1 LWYYP
6 LKGKMSKSN
15 DMKTKI
21 QAEEDFINYP
31 KFSNSLKKLMA
42 KYPDGVEDE
51 IIAKA
56 LMIPVEE
63 VQGRF
68 ASYIAEAR
76 KRLGVEEDGEF

>member
-1 LWYYP
+1 
-6 LKGKMSKSN
+6 MSKN
-15 DMKTKI
+15 EEVKTKI
-21 QAEEDFINYP
+21 QDEEDFINYP

-63 VQGRF
+63 VRGRF
-68 ASYIAEAR
+68 AKYISEAR
-76 KRLGVEEDGEF
+76 KRMGVDDGD

>member
-1 LWYYP
+1 
-6 LKGKMSKSN
+6 MSKN
-15 DMKTKI
+15 NEVKIKI
-21 QAEEDFINYP
+21 QDEEDFINYP

-56 LMIPVEE
+56 LMIPLEE

-68 ASYIAEAR
+68 ASYISEAR
-76 KRLGVEEDGEF
+76 KRMGVDDGEL

>member
-1 LWYYP
+1 
-6 LKGKMSKSN
+6 MSKN
-15 DMKTKI
+15 NEVKIKI
-21 QAEEDFINYP
+21 QEEEDFINYP
-31 KFSNSLKKLMA
+31 KFSNSLKKLIA

-68 ASYIAEAR
+68 AKYIAEAR
-76 KRLGVEEDGEF
+76 RRMGVDDGEL